1 MILFHGGLT
10 AVEEPQI
17 SCVRGHSS
25 VRGRIFDGRRGG
37 RPAQTTSA
45 GGSGVFP
52 YGTFA
57 FLSEESYDSGGPAMN
72 EVPAVTQDNL
82 RVLLPSKVALTLE
95 EIAKARNTEP
105 ADEIAAFYAS
115 DVYHNLEN
123 ESTKY
128 WWFSPAELCDMY
140 LGVTA

>member
-1 MILFHGGLT
+1 
-10 AVEEPQI
+10 
-17 SCVRGHSS
+17 
-25 VRGRIFDGRRGG
+25 
-37 RPAQTTSA
+37 
-45 GGSGVFP
+45 
-52 YGTFA
+52 
-57 FLSEESYDSGGPAMN
+57 MN
-72 EVPAVTQDNL
+72 DVPAVSQDNL

-115 DVYHNLEN
+115 DVYRNLEK

-140 LGVTA
+140 LAAGTQRQ